1 MTLATVIVVPNS
13 TATRVVVVV
22 LVVTSVTR
30 VIGVAVCGCV
40 VVESA
45 KKVCVRPGLLTCCM
59 MWLNEQDTLY

>member
-1 MTLATVIVVPNS
+1 MMKHVKRILVTIATVLVVPNS

-22 LVVTSVTR
+22 ISVTR

-45 KKVCVRPGLLTCCM
+45 KKCV
-59 MWLNEQDTLY
+59 

>member
-1 MTLATVIVVPNS
+1 MMKHVKRILMTIATVLVVPNS

-22 LVVTSVTR
+22 IVVISVTR

-45 KKVCVRPGLLTCCM
+45 KKCV
-59 MWLNEQDTLY
+59 